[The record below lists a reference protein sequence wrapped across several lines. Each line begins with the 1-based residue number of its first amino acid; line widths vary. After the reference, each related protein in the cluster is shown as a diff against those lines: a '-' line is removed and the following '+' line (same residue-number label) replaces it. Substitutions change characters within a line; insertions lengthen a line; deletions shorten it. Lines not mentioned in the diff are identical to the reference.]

1 MPPVTQQGSR
11 TGLITAV
18 VIFVVLF
25 VTAAIFAIYYGVDAS
40 RTHQDYET
48 YKGTLVPRILP
59 DGSANSPELDKLE
72 QLRNS
77 NKYGLNGS
85 MPLLTVA
92 STLRDDLK
100 TVID

>member
-25 VTAAIFAIYYGVDAS
+25 VTAAIFAIYYGVDAN
-40 RTHQDYET
+40 RNHEEYNT
-48 YKGTLVPRILP
+48 YRQSFVPKILP
-59 DGSANSPELDKLE
+59 EGLANSPELDKLST
-72 QLRNS
+72 LREND
-77 NKYGLNGS
+77 NGKHNLNPS

-92 STLRDDLK
+92 TTLRDNLK
-100 TVID
+100 